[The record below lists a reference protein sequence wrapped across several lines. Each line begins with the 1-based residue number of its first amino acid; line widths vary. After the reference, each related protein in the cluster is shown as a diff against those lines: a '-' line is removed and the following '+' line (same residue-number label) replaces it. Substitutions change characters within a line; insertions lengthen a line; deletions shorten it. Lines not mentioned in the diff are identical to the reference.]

1 MVFAVDSRL
10 LLSTLDLN
18 LDILVP
24 VLTCVCSQTGDEK
37 TKLSLVIIEYLHQ
50 ICRV

>member
-1 MVFAVDSRL
+1 MVFAVGSRL

-24 VLTCVCSQTGDEK
+24 VFALKPGDEK
-37 TKLSLVIIEYLHQ
+37 TKLNLVIIEYLHQ